1 MDGFGMGFGG
11 GFMWLIWIVLILA
24 VAWALGGLRTWRE
37 PGEKARANCS
47 ISASPEARLTRKS
60 TANAGVLWIASH
72 GVGALSWPSTLR
84 RTVCGFSF
92 LTRFGR
98 RPVHMNTTSK
108 DSGDMSTI
116 VERVFQVTVPD
127 ALELPDFV
135 PYLTAKQGILDVVP
149 DTVQRSVRVRYDVRH
164 VDFAGVQAMLNQ
176 AGAAL
181 PEGLWQRL
189 RTEWLVNLD
198 NNLRD
203 NASSHPACCSR
214 PPAGAGGHRPRGTA

>member
-1 MDGFGMGFGG
+1 
-11 GFMWLIWIVLILA
+11 
-24 VAWALGGLRTWRE
+24 
-37 PGEKARANCS
+37 
-47 ISASPEARLTRKS
+47 
-60 TANAGVLWIASH
+60 
-72 GVGALSWPSTLR
+72 
-84 RTVCGFSF
+84 
-92 LTRFGR
+92 
-98 RPVHMNTTSK
+98 MNTTSK
-108 DSGDMSTI
+108 DSADMSTI

-135 PYLTAKQGILDVVP
+135 PYLTVKQGILDVVP

-164 VDFAGVQAMLNQ
+164 VDFGGVQAMLNQ

-203 NASSHPACCSR
+203 NALSHPACCSR
-214 PPAGAGGHRPRGTA
+214 PPAGAGGHKPRGTAR

>member
-1 MDGFGMGFGG
+1 
-11 GFMWLIWIVLILA
+11 
-24 VAWALGGLRTWRE
+24 
-37 PGEKARANCS
+37 
-47 ISASPEARLTRKS
+47 
-60 TANAGVLWIASH
+60 
-72 GVGALSWPSTLR
+72 
-84 RTVCGFSF
+84 
-92 LTRFGR
+92 
-98 RPVHMNTTSK
+98 MNTTSK

-149 DTVQRSVRVRYDVRH
+149 DTVQRSVRVRYDLRH